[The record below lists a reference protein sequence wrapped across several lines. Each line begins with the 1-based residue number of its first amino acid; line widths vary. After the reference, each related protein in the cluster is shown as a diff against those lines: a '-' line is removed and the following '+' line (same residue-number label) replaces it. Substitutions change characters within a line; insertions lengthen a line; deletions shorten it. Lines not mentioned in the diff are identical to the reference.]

1 MPSEPAP
8 MPRAVLDVNVLAS
21 ALISRA
27 GAPARLL
34 VELRAGAFE
43 LLVSPELLAELR
55 EVLARPRF
63 RAWVSVEE
71 ALAFVSAIEQDASL
85 VADPPSAGVD
95 RVADPDD
102 QYLIDL
108 ARAARADALV
118 TGDAR
123 LLGSHLGLPI
133 LTPRRFLESLGDS

>member
-1 MPSEPAP
+1 
-8 MPRAVLDVNVLAS
+8 MPRAVLDVDVLVS
-21 ALISRA
+21 ALISPA

-43 LLVSPELLAELR
+43 VVISPLLLAELR

-63 RAWVSVEE
+63 RAWVSVED
-71 ALAFVSAIEQDASL
+71 AAAFVTVIELDAML
-85 VADPPSAGVD
+85 FEDPPPTDGGG
-95 RVADPDD
+95 VADPDD

-108 ARAARADALV
+108 ARVARADALV

-123 LLGSHLGLPI
+123 LLDRRGQLPI
-133 LTPRRFLESLGDS
+133 VTPRQFLDSLDDR